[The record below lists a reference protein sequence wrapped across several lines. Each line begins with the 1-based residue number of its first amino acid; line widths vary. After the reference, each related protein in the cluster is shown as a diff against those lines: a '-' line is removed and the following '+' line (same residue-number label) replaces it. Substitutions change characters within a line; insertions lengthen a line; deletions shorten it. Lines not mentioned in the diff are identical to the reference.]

1 MLRPSSAGSRPW
13 GLRAGSPIV
22 RTLQVCT
29 PPSCAVRPAA
39 AHGELTPRRLG
50 CRIFCNVDS
59 ASAQH
64 GGTNH
69 CQGSVAGAAIVE
81 IISVIVCSCS
91 KRRFGCESINVFS
104 ICAASCLPRCL
115 HRSKASN
122 QVAAALRANEL
133 CGLTETIYCG
143 SEGRAAS
150 AFNRSPAAS
159 ITESGGT

>member
-1 MLRPSSAGSRPW
+1 MSSAGSQPR
-13 GLRAGSPIV
+13 GRRAGSHVV

-29 PPSCAVRPAA
+29 PPSCDVCPSSAY
-39 AHGELTPRRLG
+39 GELTLRRLG
-50 CRIFCNVDS
+50 CRIFCKVVS

-91 KRRFGCESINVFS
+91 KRRFGCESVNVFS
-104 ICAASCLPRCL
+104 ICAASCQPSWL
-115 HRSKASN
+115 HRCKASN
-122 QVAAALRANEL
+122 QVATALLASKS
-133 CGLTETIYCG
+133 CGITDTIYVG

-150 AFNRSPAAS
+150 TFNRSPAAS